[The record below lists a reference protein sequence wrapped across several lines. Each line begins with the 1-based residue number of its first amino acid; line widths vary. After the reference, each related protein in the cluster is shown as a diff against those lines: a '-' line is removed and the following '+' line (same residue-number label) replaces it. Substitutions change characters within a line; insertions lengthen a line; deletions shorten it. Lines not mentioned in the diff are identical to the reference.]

1 MSHLVQKKDLTEVN
15 MNKKEIPNKIA
26 FIGDYLPRK
35 CGIATFTSDIYL
47 NITEQYPQNNF
58 FVIAVNDR
66 KEGYNY
72 PKEVKFEI
80 EEQELASYQRAAD
93 FINFNNIQIV
103 SLQHEFGIYGGQSGS
118 HILALLRDLHVPVV
132 TTFHTILEKPSNSQ
146 FLVMKELI
154 KLSSRLISM
163 TEKGKTFLNEI
174 YKAPIKKIDVIPH
187 GIPDMLFVDPNFY
200 KDQFGVE
207 GKQVF
212 LTFGLLSPQKG
223 IENVLRAMP
232 EILNEFPNVVYVI
245 LGATHP
251 NLVKEHGE
259 IYRMSLERISA
270 DLGIKKNVIFYNRFV
285 DIEELKA
292 FIGMCDIYITPYINK
307 SQITSGTLAYAFG
320 CGKAV
325 ISTPYWHAEELLA
338 EGRGVL
344 VPFADSKAISTE
356 IISLLKDDKRRHA
369 MRKKAFLLGRKMIWS
384 ETAHHYMH
392 SFQKARLPKN
402 EKSTRIYA
410 VKTLEEK
417 REELPLIR
425 LNHLIRMTDSTGL
438 YHHAIGSIPNYE
450 EGYCTDDNARALIL
464 TVLLEETYPNNQI
477 IHDLSSRYSA
487 FVNYAFE
494 KKTKQFRNFM
504 SYDRKWINSIGSDD
518 CQGRSIWA
526 LGTCAGRSKYPNF
539 HMWGTQLFNQAIQS
553 VEALTSPRAWAFSL
567 LGIHEYFKRMSGD
580 TNASQVRDVI
590 TKRLINLYDSVSNEE
605 WIWFEEKLTYDNAI
619 IPRALIVNGLHTGNE
634 KTLAIGLKTLKW
646 LLKIQTSEQ
655 GNFRPIGS
663 NGFYLKGGNR
673 AKFDQQ
679 PIEAYSML
687 SACLEATRTTDDKFW
702 LESAK
707 MIFEWFLGR
716 NDLNI
721 PLYDTKTGGCHD
733 GLHVDRINQNQ
744 GGEST
749 LAFLLSLVEMHIM
762 ENSIRSFEKIKDLE
776 QNENI
781 INK

>member
-1 MSHLVQKKDLTEVN
+1 
-15 MNKKEIPNKIA
+15 MN
-26 FIGDYLPRK
+26 Y
-35 CGIATFTSDIYL
+35 
-47 NITEQYPQNNF
+47 
-58 FVIAVNDR
+58 
-66 KEGYNY
+66 
-72 PKEVKFEI
+72 
-80 EEQELASYQRAAD
+80 
-93 FINFNNIQIV
+93 
-103 SLQHEFGIYGGQSGS
+103 
-118 HILALLRDLHVPVV
+118 
-132 TTFHTILEKPSNSQ
+132 
-146 FLVMKELI
+146 
-154 KLSSRLISM
+154 
-163 TEKGKTFLNEI
+163 
-174 YKAPIKKIDVIPH
+174 
-187 GIPDMLFVDPNFY
+187 
-200 KDQFGVE
+200 
-207 GKQVF
+207 
-212 LTFGLLSPQKG
+212 
-223 IENVLRAMP
+223 
-232 EILNEFPNVVYVI
+232 PNVVYVI

-292 FIGMCDIYITPYINK
+292 FIGMCDIYITPYVNK
-307 SQITSGTLAYAFG
+307 AQITSGTLAYAFG

-325 ISTPYWHAEELLA
+325 VSTPYWHAEELLA
-338 EGRGVL
+338 DGRGVL

-356 IISLLKDDKRRHA
+356 ILNLLKDEKRRHA

-384 ETAHHYMH
+384 ETAKHYMH
-392 SFQKARLPKN
+392 SFEKARLPQN
-402 EKSTRIYA
+402 EKLPRIYA

-487 FVNYAFE
+487 FVNYAFD
-494 KKTKQFRNFM
+494 KKTKHFRNFM
-504 SYDRKWINSIGSDD
+504 SYDRKWNNSFGSDD
-518 CQGRSIWA
+518 SQGRSIWA

-580 TNASQVRDVI
+580 TIASQVRDVI
-590 TKRLINLYDSVSNEE
+590 TERLINLYDNVANEE

-634 KTLAIGLKTLKW
+634 KTLAIGLKTLRW
-646 LLKIQTSEQ
+646 LVKIQTSEH
-655 GNFRPIGS
+655 GNFSPIGS

-687 SACLEATRTTDDKFW
+687 SACLDATRATDDKFW

-707 MIFEWFLGR
+707 IIFEWFLGR
-716 NDLNI
+716 NDLGI

-762 ENSIRSFEKIKDLE
+762 ENSIRSFERLNGLE
-776 QNENI
+776 QLENI
-781 INK
+781 IEKQIMAKHESN

>member
-1 MSHLVQKKDLTEVN
+1 
-15 MNKKEIPNKIA
+15 MNKKNLPNKIA

-35 CGIATFTSDIYL
+35 CGIATFTSDIFL
-47 NITEQYPQNNF
+47 NITEQYPQNNC
-58 FVIAVNDR
+58 FVISVNDR
-66 KEGYNY
+66 KEGYDY

-80 EEQELASYQRAAD
+80 EEQEFASYQRAAD
-93 FINFNNIQIV
+93 FINFNNIEIV
-103 SLQHEFGIYGGQSGS
+103 SLQHEFGIYGGHSGS
-118 HILALLRDLHVPVV
+118 HILGLLRDLHVPVV
-132 TTFHTILEKPSNSQ
+132 TTFHTILDKPTNSQ
-146 FLVMKELI
+146 FLIMLELI

-163 TEKGKTFLNEI
+163 TEKGKTFLHEI
-174 YKAPIKKIDVIPH
+174 YKAPISKIDVIPH
-187 GIPDMLFVDPNFY
+187 GIPDMSFVDPNFY

-232 EILNEFPNVVYVI
+232 GILNEFPNVVYVV

-251 NLVKEHGE
+251 NLVKEQGE

-307 SQITSGTLAYAFG
+307 AQITSGTLAYAFG
-320 CGKAV
+320 SGKAV

-338 EGRGVL
+338 DGRGVL
-344 VPFADSKAISTE
+344 VPFSDSKAISTE
-356 IISLLKDDKRRHA
+356 IISLLKDEKRRHA

-384 ETAHHYMH
+384 ETAHQYMH

-402 EKSTRIYA
+402 EKASRIYV

-417 REELPLIR
+417 REELPLIK

-438 YHHAIGSIPNYE
+438 YHHAIGSIPNYG

-464 TVLLEETYPNNQI
+464 TVLLEETYPDNQI

-487 FVNYAFE
+487 FVNYAFD
-494 KKTKQFRNFM
+494 KKTKHFRNFM
-504 SYDRKWINSIGSDD
+504 SYDRKWTNSIGSDD

-526 LGTCAGRSKYPNF
+526 LGTCAGRSKYTNF

-553 VEALTSPRAWAFSL
+553 VEELSSPRAWAFSL
-567 LGIHEYFKRMSGD
+567 MGIQEYFKRMSGD
-580 TNASQVRDVI
+580 TIANQVRELIVE
-590 TKRLINLYDSVSNEE
+590 RLTHLYDSVADEE
-605 WIWFEEKLTYDNAI
+605 WVWFEDILTYDNAV
-619 IPRALIVNGLHTGNE
+619 IPRSLILSGINTQNE
-634 KTLAIGLKTLKW
+634 RTLEIGLKTLRW
-646 LLKIQTSEQ
+646 LIKIQTNEH

-663 NGFYLKGGNR
+663 NGFYIKNGNR

-687 SACLEATRTTDDKFW
+687 SACLEATKATDDKLW
-702 LESAK
+702 LEAAK

-716 NDLNI
+716 NDLDT
-721 PLYDTKTGGCHD
+721 PLYDTKTGGCYD

-762 ENSIRSFEKIKDLE
+762 ENSIRSFERLKGIE
-776 QNENI
+776 QLENI
-781 INK
+781 IEK

>member
-1 MSHLVQKKDLTEVN
+1 
-15 MNKKEIPNKIA
+15 MNKKKIPNKIA

-35 CGIATFTSDIYL
+35 CGIATFTSDIFA
-47 NITEQYPQNNF
+47 NIDVQYPHNNC
-58 FVIAVNDR
+58 FVIAVNDI

-80 EEQELASYQRAAD
+80 EEQELASYRRAAD
-93 FINFNNIQIV
+93 FLNFNNTEVV

-132 TTFHTILEKPSNSQ
+132 TTLHTILEKPTPGQ

-154 KLSSRLISM
+154 KLSARLVSM
-163 TEKGKTFLNEI
+163 TEKGKTFLTEI
-174 YKAPIKKIDVIPH
+174 YKAPVGKIDVIPH
-187 GIPDMLFVDPNFY
+187 GIPDMAFVDPNFY

-207 GKQVF
+207 GKQVI

-232 EILNEFPNVVYVI
+232 EILKEFPNVVYVI

-259 IYRMSLERISA
+259 IYRMNLERISA

-307 SQITSGTLAYAFG
+307 AQITSGTLAYAFG

-325 ISTPYWHAEELLA
+325 VSTPYWHAEELLA

-356 IISLLKDDKRRHA
+356 IISLLKDEKRRHA

-384 ETAHHYMH
+384 ETAQHYMH

-402 EKSTRIYA
+402 EKSPRIYA

-417 REELPLIR
+417 REELPLIK

-438 YHHAIGSIPNYE
+438 YHHAIGSIPNYG

-464 TVLLEETYPNNQI
+464 TVLLEETYPDNQI

-487 FVNYAFE
+487 FVNYAFDT
-494 KKTKQFRNFM
+494 KAKQFRNFM
-504 SYDRKWINSIGSDD
+504 SYDRKWINSVGSDD

-526 LGTCAGRSKYPNF
+526 LGACAGRSKYPNF
-539 HMWGTQLFNQAIQS
+539 HMWGAQLFNQAIQS

-567 LGIHEYFKRMSGD
+567 LGIHEYLKRMSGD
-580 TNASQVRDVI
+580 TIANQIRDVI
-590 TKRLINLYDSVSNEE
+590 TERLTSLYDSVANEE
-605 WIWFEEKLTYDNAI
+605 WIWFEEILTYDNAI
-619 IPRALIVNGLHTGNE
+619 IPRSLIVNGVQTGNE
-634 KTLAIGLKTLKW
+634 KSLEIGLKTLRW
-646 LLKIQTSEQ
+646 LIKIQTSEQ

-663 NGFYLKGGNR
+663 NGFYLKGGKR
-673 AKFDQQ
+673 AKYDQQ

-687 SACLEATRTTDDKFW
+687 SACLEATRATDEKFW

-707 MIFEWFLGR
+707 NIFEWFLGR
-716 NDLNI
+716 NDLGI
-721 PLYDTKTGGCHD
+721 PLYDTKTAGCHD

-762 ENSIRSFEKIKDLE
+762 ENSIRSFERLKGLE
-776 QNENI
+776 QLENI
-781 INK
+781 IEKQIMDKHESN